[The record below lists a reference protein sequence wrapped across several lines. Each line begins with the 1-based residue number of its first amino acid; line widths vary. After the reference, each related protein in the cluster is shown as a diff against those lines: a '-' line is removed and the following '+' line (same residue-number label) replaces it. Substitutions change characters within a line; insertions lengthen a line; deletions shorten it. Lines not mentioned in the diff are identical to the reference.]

1 MDTAKMFRK
10 YTRRF
15 QQLKI
20 IPAVA

>member
-1 MDTAKMFRK
+1 MDTAEMFRK